1 MSGSREQSL
10 PFGFTDYNY
19 LCFSRLFHAYCF
31 HPSWFDGVCSVCWRI
46 LWSSSLQNVLFS
58 SITCCVLDP
67 SIFLAPCLQTFPVC
81 IIPLRKLPNFIHVR
95 NIQLNYCVL
104 YILNFAIV
112 DLNKNIHHEIR
123 ECAELLSSS
132 FCCFFFFPITFRRKK
147 ECEVDWNEVWR
158 QESMR
163 QHGNHPSDCKQLLAT
178 RGWLFVRDN
187 TWQRAF
193 AECAERIIDLE
204 RDN

>member
-1 MSGSREQSL
+1 MFARSGSRWRAVAWISFLMSGSREQSL

-112 DLNKNIHHEIR
+112 DLEQKYTPWDSWVCWALVFIILLFLFLPHNI
-123 ECAELLSSS
+123 S
-132 FCCFFFFPITFRRKK
+132 
-147 ECEVDWNEVWR
+147 
-158 QESMR
+158 
-163 QHGNHPSDCKQLLAT
+163 
-178 RGWLFVRDN
+178 
-187 TWQRAF
+187 
-193 AECAERIIDLE
+193 
-204 RDN
+204 